1 MRRSLLLLPSCLV
14 VALLAGCG
22 QKGPLVL
29 PPAPPKPASASS
41 TVKPNPLKPQVTAPA
56 FSSTAPATDQ
66 Y

>member
-1 MRRSLLLLPSCLV
+1 MHRSFLLLPLCLV

-29 PPAPPKPASASS
+29 PPTKPVSASS
-41 TVKPNPLKPQVTAPA
+41 TAKPRMPAPA
-56 FSSTAPATDQ
+56 ASVETQDSDQ

>member
-1 MRRSLLLLPSCLV
+1 MRRSLLLPPLCLV

-29 PPAPPKPASASS
+29 PPTKPASASS
-41 TVKPNPLKPQVTAPA
+41 TAKPRAPA
-56 FSSTAPATDQ
+56 PASSVETQDQDNDQ